1 MEPASVTLDNARLAR
16 ERMQQRYHHL
26 DELDRRNHSRGA
38 KYKVG
43 TLVRVSR
50 AKGVF
55 EKGYEANW
63 TEEIFRI
70 HRIYEWRNPR
80 VCELSDLSGEVI
92 DGIFYEQ
99 ELTRV
104 NNNLQ
109 EEEFI
114 VDKVIRRR
122 GRGANKELFVSWRG
136 YLSKFKSWILA
147 SNLKLLPNHDGERP
161 VPHDSTEQ

>member
-1 MEPASVTLDNARLAR
+1 ENARIAR
-16 ERMQQRYHHL
+16 EHMQH
-26 DELDRRNHSRGA
+26 
-38 KYKVG
+38 
-43 TLVRVSR
+43 VRISR

-70 HRIYEWRNPR
+70 HRILEWRNPR
-80 VCELSDLSGEVI
+80 VYELNDLSGEVI

-99 ELTRV
+99 ELAGV
-104 NNNLQ
+104 NKNLQ

-122 GRGANKELFVSWRG
+122 GRGANKEFFVSWWG
-136 YLSKFKSWILA
+136 YPSKFNSWIAA
-147 SNLKLLPNHDGERP
+147 SNIKLL
-161 VPHDSTEQ
+161 